1 MKNNNFDSINVAA
14 NNNSENNGGMN
25 MMNAIIKNMD
35 GFAQVVKE
43 AVEAILGG
51 GYEVSINEVLKNNDT
66 HLTGLTI
73 RTDESNIAPTIYL
86 ERMFER
92 YKAGNATVPV
102 IVSEILSVYESNKIA
117 MSFDASLFS
126 L

>member
-73 RTDESNIAPTIYL
+73 RTDESNITPTIYL